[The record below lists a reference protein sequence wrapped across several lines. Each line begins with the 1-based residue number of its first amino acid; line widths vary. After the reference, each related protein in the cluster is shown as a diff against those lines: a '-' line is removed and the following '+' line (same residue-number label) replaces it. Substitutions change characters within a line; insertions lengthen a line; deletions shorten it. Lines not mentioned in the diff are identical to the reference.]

1 MKTRWIE
8 DTRTYVKER
17 RKEEIE
23 ERGTQRIEEDIQ
35 KGRKEERSKEGRK

>member
-1 MKTRWIE
+1 MDRRYKDICKG
-8 DTRTYVKER
+8 VKER
-17 RKEEIE
+17 RKEDIK